1 MSNVDLNVKYLD
13 SITAIHIADNLREN
27 AEYKQNGTIKIG
39 SKTYQVSYVGGG
51 DGGQGEFQVKRHYTG
66 FLIGKFLNWV
76 NKDKLSTQTG
86 AVNLKNKINDIM
98 QTRTYALVKS
108 NYDQLMAI
116 AQAHGKGDIEVA
128 NYGHKEPR
136 NIVKG
141 EGVLEAVNARIAKEG
156 KSIRFNKI
164 DDYNTNVGIT
174 TEKMFPGKYS
184 RLMQDIAGQKLT
196 VDEERLDYGSHSMS
210 KESVQDWLKFIAK
223 PENMEKID
231 IPRKLFKLMNQE
243 KNAGGAEG
251 LKGWKQDFSM
261 DPDLALKKFVIKNMG
276 YKYRNASQET
286 IDMLAGKLKD
296 YVNIYNMEDGPDKT
310 ARLNEF
316 FKLKNW
322 PHTQKEKESF
332 WEGAKSFAKENNIP
346 DLTGSRR
353 AYEQT
358 DEGRLH
364 VKSYEMFTNMLMIAT
379 FRQTSK
385 LGLEFFRQQN
395 TPVLF
400 QTTDLK
406 HRDIREFAL
415 KDDHWKRGELDP
427 NQGGSLITQSEMRHA
442 HRLINAYGPNA
453 QSQETG
459 IWFVEKS

>member
-13 SITAIHIADNLREN
+13 SITAIHVADNLREN

-51 DGGQGEFQVKRHYTG
+51 EGGQGEFQVKRHYTG
-66 FLIGKFLNWV
+66 FFIGRFLNWV
-76 NKDKLSTQTG
+76 NKNNLSTQTG
-86 AVNLKNKINDIM
+86 AVNLKNKINEIM
-98 QTRTYALVKS
+98 QTKTYALVKS
-108 NYDQLMAI
+108 NYDKLMAI

-156 KSIRFNKI
+156 KNIRFNKI

-174 TEKMFPGKYS
+174 TLNMLPSKYS
-184 RLMQDIAGQKLT
+184 TLMQDIAGQKLT
-196 VDEERLDYGSHSMS
+196 VDEERLDSGSHAMS

-223 PENMEKID
+223 PENIEKID
-231 IPRKLFKLMNQE
+231 IPRKLFKMMNQD
-243 KNAGGAEG
+243 KNAAGAEG

-276 YKYRNASQET
+276 FRYKNASQET
-286 IDMLAGKLKD
+286 IAMLAGKLKD

-310 ARLNEF
+310 DKLNEF

-322 PHTQKEKESF
+322 PHTQKEVESF
-332 WEGAKSFAKENNIP
+332 KEGAKSYAKENNITDP
-346 DLTGSRR
+346 TGSRS

-358 DEGRLH
+358 EEGRLH
-364 VKSYEMFTNMLMIAT
+364 VKSYEMFTNMLMMAT

-415 KDDHWKRGELDP
+415 NDDH
-427 NQGGSLITQSEMRHA
+427 
-442 HRLINAYGPNA
+442 
-453 QSQETG
+453 
-459 IWFVEKS
+459 

>member
-1 MSNVDLNVKYLD
+1 MSNVDINVKRLE
-13 SITAIHIADNLREN
+13 SITAIHVADNLREN

-39 SKTYQVSYVGGG
+39 SKTYQVSYVGGE
-51 DGGQGEFQVKRHYTG
+51 GGQGEFQVKRHYTG
-66 FLIGKFLNWV
+66 FLIGSFLNWV
-76 NKDKLSTQTG
+76 NKNNLSTQTG
-86 AVNLKNKINDIM
+86 AVNLKNKINAIM
-98 QTRTYALVKS
+98 QTETYALVKS
-108 NYDQLMAI
+108 NYDKLMAI

-136 NIVKG
+136 DTVKG

-174 TEKMFPGKYS
+174 PLNMVPSKYAK
-184 RLMQDIAGQKLT
+184 LMQDIAGQKLS
-196 VDEERLDYGSHSMS
+196 VDEKHLDYGSYSMS
-210 KESVQDWLKFIAK
+210 KESVQDWLTFIAK

-231 IPRKLFKLMNQE
+231 IPRKLFRLMNQD
-243 KNAGGAEG
+243 KNAAGTEG

-261 DPDLALKKFVIKNMG
+261 DPDLALKKFVIKNLG
-276 YKYRNASQET
+276 FRYRNASQET
-286 IDMLAGKLKD
+286 IAMLADKLKE

-322 PHTQKEKESF
+322 PHTEKDVASF
-332 WEGAKSFAKENNIP
+332 QDGAKHYAKKHNIP

-353 AYEQT
+353 AFEQT
-358 DEGRLH
+358 EEGRLH

-385 LGLEFFRQQN
+385 LGLEFFRQQH

-400 QTTDLK
+400 QTTDLR
-406 HRDIREFAL
+406 HRDIRGFAL
-415 KDDHWKRGELDP
+415 NDDHWKRGEVDP

-442 HRLINAYGPNA
+442 HRLINAYGSNA

-459 IWFVEKS
+459 IWFVERS